1 MRPEAL
7 ARPLPTA
14 QAESPHSPLSVRTW
28 VNISDL
34 GGVLVINPAASI
46 LGGLTPRKT
55 TPDCRQP
62 AEGAGRPYLHLPEA
76 WEVSGGDLMLPLD
89 LRVDLSQ
96 VVHQL
101 FLFALFTEDVGHL
114 LLEGADDV
122 GVDLCR
128 RGQSGRQGPPGHLV
142 RSKACAWAHPESC
155 DHNPGGRKPPKAH
168 VPCFSTQPLPRGRGA
183 GLHHPAYANMWTL
196 MLRPQN
202 SNTA

>member
-1 MRPEAL
+1 MRPECL
-7 ARPLPTA
+7 AQPHPLPTG

-28 VNISDL
+28 VNIPDL

-46 LGGLTPRKT
+46 LGGPTPRRT
-55 TPDCRQP
+55 TPDCYQP
-62 AEGAGRPYLHLPEA
+62 AEGAGRLYLHLSEA
-76 WEVSGGDLMLPLD
+76 GEVSSGDLMLPLD

-128 RGQSGRQGPPGHLV
+128 QGWRRRQEQGLRLGWTTL
-142 RSKACAWAHPESC
+142 KAGIVTQEAESC
-155 DHNPGGRKPPKAH
+155 PKPTFLA
-168 VPCFSTQPLPRGRGA
+168 SPRSPPHPPPYGRGA
-183 GLHHPAYANMWTL
+183 GLHHPACAKMCTL

-202 SNTA
+202 SNVA